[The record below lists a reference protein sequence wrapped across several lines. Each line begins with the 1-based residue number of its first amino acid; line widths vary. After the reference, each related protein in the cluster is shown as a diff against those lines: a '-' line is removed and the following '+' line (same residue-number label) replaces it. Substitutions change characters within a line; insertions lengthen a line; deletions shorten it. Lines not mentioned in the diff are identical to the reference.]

1 MPEFTYRELNHQ
13 GREREACWLLS
24 VLCNPLWQP
33 FPLLGFAPTASW
45 RSSSQQYTCEP
56 QGTVASFL
64 GASANPAE
72 LEPTAGE
79 IMRANMGKRLA
90 AILKVKHI
98 HQRATEALACP
109 KTHTYLL
116 TTTLFEKDTNWIQ
129 LTNIL
134 TTKSQGEKT
143 KSRQWDITLQ

>member
-72 LEPTAGE
+72 HEPTAGE

-98 HQRATEALACP
+98 PTRPPSQPPPRYTP
-109 KTHTYLL
+109 KSNGSTCLS
-116 TTTLFEKDTNWIQ
+116 KDSHISAHDNFI
-129 LTNIL
+129 
-134 TTKSQGEKT
+134 
-143 KSRQWDITLQ
+143 